1 MDGQNHRAFR
11 DASPRQVLSGLLE
24 HRPGRRLC
32 GGPGGA
38 KARMWLW
45 QPAKPSG
52 DGWGMVVNVVNGGE
66 WRLLM
71 VNTG

>member
-1 MDGQNHRAFR
+1 
-11 DASPRQVLSGLLE
+11 LE
-24 HRPGRRLC
+24 RRPGRRLG